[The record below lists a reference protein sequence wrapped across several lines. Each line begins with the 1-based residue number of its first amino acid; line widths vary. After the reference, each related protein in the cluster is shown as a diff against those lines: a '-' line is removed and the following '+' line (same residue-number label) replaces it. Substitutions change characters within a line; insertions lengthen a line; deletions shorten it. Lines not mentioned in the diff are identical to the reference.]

1 MGSEGELQS
10 RLVKAYAV
18 LSAYCAHPSEET
30 PFFSRPQHCALV
42 SARTSGTSADG
53 TVRKKMLASSVS
65 AVAKAA
71 TAAVGLDPRR
81 ISAVSFKKSFVT
93 QNILSGMTGT
103 ESALATGHGSATVN
117 EHYRAALIG
126 RSGGAL
132 MALDTEDGPCYTR
145 KMATLESR
153 AFLQNR

>member
-1 MGSEGELQS
+1 
-10 RLVKAYAV
+10 
-18 LSAYCAHPSEET
+18 
-30 PFFSRPQHCALV
+30 
-42 SARTSGTSADG
+42 
-53 TVRKKMLASSVS
+53 
-65 AVAKAA
+65 
-71 TAAVGLDPRR
+71 
-81 ISAVSFKKSFVT
+81 
-93 QNILSGMTGT
+93 MTGT

-153 AFLQNR
+153 AFLQNRQLPGVCGSSGGGRQVTGLSGCLGRPWGI